1 MKKIQL
7 LILLFLSIFL
17 VSCSKEV
24 QVKDY
29 QFYAMDTFISIRF
42 YDVENSEE
50 ISKRVE
56 EIYLKYDEVANDF
69 HAGYGVTNVY
79 DLNENRTSVVND
91 ALLELIDFSI
101 RMQQETNGYYN
112 PFIGGLSHLWKDNLD
127 QKKLPT
133 SEEVE
138 VEVTKMNQTSVRIED
153 HLVTLEGEG
162 NIDLGGIAKG
172 YATQKA
178 NEYLESISCSSFLLN
193 AGASNIVL
201 GQKKTEAF
209 KVGLSKGFD
218 SGYYT
223 TLTLKDCAISTS
235 SIKEQHVWIDD
246 HYYSHL
252 LNPKTGYP
260 AEYYETFSV
269 IGSDSGILDAYST
282 ACFAMNLEE
291 AKSFLVE
298 KKLDF
303 ICSKNN
309 ELLDHSSGVNLQ

>member
-7 LILLFLSIFL
+7 LILLCLTIFL

-24 QVKDY
+24 QVSDY
-29 QFYAMDTFISIRF
+29 QFYAMDTFITIRF
-42 YDVENSEE
+42 YDVDNSEE
-50 ISKRVE
+50 IGKMVE
-56 EIYLKYDEVANDF
+56 EIYLKYDEVASDF
-69 HAGYGVTNVY
+69 HTGYGVTNVY
-79 DLNENRTSVVND
+79 DLNEKRTGEVND
-91 ALLELIDFSI
+91 ALLELIHFSI
-101 RMQQETNGYYN
+101 RMQQETNGYFN
-112 PFIGGLSHLWKDNLD
+112 PFIGGLSHLWKENLD
-127 QKKLPT
+127 QKTLPT

-138 VEVTKMNQTSVRIED
+138 VEVAKMNQTSVQIKD
-153 HLVTLEGEG
+153 HIVTLEGEG
-162 NIDLGGIAKG
+162 NLDLGGIAKG

-178 NEYLESISCSSFLLN
+178 QEYLDSISCSSFLLN
-193 AGASNIVL
+193 AGSSNIVL

-209 KVGLSKGFD
+209 KVGLSKGFN

-235 SIKEQHVWIDD
+235 SIKEQHVWIED

-260 AEYYETFSV
+260 ADFYETFSI
-269 IGSDSGILDAYST
+269 IGLDSGILDAYST

-291 AKSFLVE
+291 AKAFLAE
-298 KKLDF
+298 KNLDY

-309 ELLDHSSGVNLQ
+309 ELLDHSSGVILQ

>member
-1 MKKIQL
+1 MKKIL
-7 LILLFLSIFL
+7 LLYLLFLSIFL

-24 QVKDY
+24 HIKDY

-50 ISKRVE
+50 IANKVE
-56 EIYLKYDEVANDF
+56 EIYLKYDEVASDF
-69 HAGYGVTNVY
+69 HAGYSVTNIY
-79 DLNENRTSVVND
+79 DLNEKRTGEVND
-91 ALLELIDFSI
+91 ALLELINFSL
-101 RMQQETNGYYN
+101 RMQQETNGYFN
-112 PFIGGLSHLWKDNLD
+112 PFIGKLSHLWKEKLD
-127 QKKLPT
+127 QKILPT
-133 SEEVE
+133 SEDIESEVA
-138 VEVTKMNQTSVRIED
+138 KMNQTSVQIMD
-153 HLVTLEGEG
+153 HTVTLEGEG
-162 NIDLGGIAKG
+162 NLDLGGIAKG

-178 NEYLESISCSSFLLN
+178 KEYLESISCNSFLLN
-193 AGASNIVL
+193 AGNSNIVL

-209 KVGLSKGFD
+209 KVGLSKGLD

-235 SIKEQHVWIDD
+235 SIREQHVWIDD

-260 AEYYETFSV
+260 AEYYETFSI
-269 IGSDSGILDAYST
+269 IGLDSGILDAYST

-291 AKSFLVE
+291 AKAFLAE
-298 KKLDF
+298 KNLDY

-309 ELLDHSSGVNLQ
+309 KLLDHSSGVILS